1 MCKEEYNLKKK
12 SVGKVTGYNNIGI
25 LYQNNTIL
33 NPFASQIVKLDK
45 DLEIRQID
53 EFLYTFF
60 SKWTIVFFCFIYFI
74 IFPQA
79 MYDHLNNIDSIFTIS
94 SAEHK
99 IGYSIFYFFY
109 LIAYYFVAIF
119 FLNISS
125 YAIKKLRLSNKNF
138 DNIDFSQIRKIVVK
152 NKLFVNKVSIYK
164 TNTEKPISY
173 LFVKNDD
180 CIMLE
185 DIFQSYLIELQI
197 SQQTEKK
204 EIPQR

>member
-1 MCKEEYNLKKK
+1 MCKETYNLKKN
-12 SVGKVTGYNNIGI
+12 SVGKVNGYNNIGI
-25 LYQNNTIL
+25 LYQKNTIL
-33 NPFASQIVKLDK
+33 NPFVTQIVKLDK

-60 SKWTIVFFCFIYFI
+60 IKWAIVLFCFIYFI

-138 DNIDFSQIRKIVVK
+138 DDTDFSQIRKIVVK
-152 NKLFVNKVSIYK
+152 NKLFFNKISIYK
-164 TNTEKPISY
+164 INTEKPTNY
-173 LFVKNDD
+173 LFVKSDD
-180 CIMLE
+180 SIMLE
-185 DIFQSYLIELQI
+185 DIFQSYLIELQS
-197 SQQTEKK
+197 SQQK
-204 EIPQR
+204 EARDLL